1 MEMII
6 FFALLATCIGFLF
19 GYYAGKKVE
28 KAHTQN
34 RMQTVNQNALVE
46 WAEAIMETSYK
57 LNTNTPTIELVY
69 AQAHLNQIANEI
81 KTIAFNYSLIRKGT
95 HG

>member
-34 RMQTVNQNALVE
+34 RMQTVNQNALIE
-46 WAEAIMETSYK
+46 WADSIAETADK
-57 LNTNTPTIELVY
+57 LKIDTPTIELVY
-69 AQAHLNQIANEI
+69 AKGQLTQIANAI
-81 KTIAFNYSLIRKGT
+81 VFISFDYSLIRKDT